1 MWIVAIFVIIIGT
14 FLILSWVRL
23 EQMHRQNIVSV
34 PSREPD
40 EVPTDPISQ
49 FWLWYWIIFG
59 LFLLFQI
66 SRSLSGS
73 TAHILNQVTPVVLLM
88 MLVAFTRAVY
98 VWLKPVK
105 EETPSADQLVDSE
118 EYTSC
123 NLRTS
128 DVFYSSLGSEEFQVG
143 VVQAKQRIRRSLARV
158 FSAPG
163 GRASEQ
169 PGHAAGRG
177 FEIAHRNDDVI
188 EGLQHGRSMT
198 QAPPADTR
206 KPRKKRTGPGAFRSI
221 PP

>member
-1 MWIVAIFVIIIGT
+1 
-14 FLILSWVRL
+14 
-23 EQMHRQNIVSV
+23 MHRQNIVSV

-128 DVFYSSLGSEEFQVG
+128 DVFYSSLGSEELL
-143 VVQAKQRIRRSLARV
+143 R
-158 FSAPG
+158 
-163 GRASEQ
+163 
-169 PGHAAGRG
+169 
-177 FEIAHRNDDVI
+177 FEVLI
-188 EGLQHGRSMT
+188 
-198 QAPPADTR
+198 
-206 KPRKKRTGPGAFRSI
+206 
-221 PP
+221 

>member
-59 LFLLFQI
+59 LFLLFRI
-66 SRSLSGS
+66 IHSLSGS

-88 MLVAFTRAVY
+88 MLVAFIRAVY

-105 EETPSADQLVDSE
+105 EETPSVDQLVDSE

-123 NLRTS
+123 NRRTS
-128 DVFYSSLGSEEFQVG
+128 DVFYSSLGSQELLRFEVLIRAIREKGLSEPELGLRLRQYFLKNLSECDSGYSLLG
-143 VVQAKQRIRRSLARV
+143 VTHRDKALLYEMFENCVIERSSMLGSLA
-158 FSAPG
+158 S
-163 GRASEQ
+163 
-169 PGHAAGRG
+169 
-177 FEIAHRNDDVI
+177 
-188 EGLQHGRSMT
+188 
-198 QAPPADTR
+198 PPVH
-206 KPRKKRTGPGAFRSI
+206 KMN
-221 PP
+221 